1 MKSSFIQRLDLI
13 TRGMTPFVLTV
24 LLIVMGAIPTRIP
37 EFAYIAP
44 MLPLMAVY
52 HWSIYRP
59 DLMPAWAVFIAGLI
73 QDALVGTPFGVSSL
87 VFLAVHMAVLSQQ
100 VFFTGKSFAVV
111 WIGFAMV
118 SAAAFIMIWALV
130 SGFFGQSTGLM
141 GMFFQYLVTLGTFP
155 VLTLLLMLWQQRMLT
170 QE

>member
-1 MKSSFIQRLDLI
+1 MKSGILQPIDLI
-13 TRGMTPFVLTV
+13 ARSLTPFILTAF
-24 LLIVMGAIPTRIP
+24 LIVISAIPTRIP

-44 MLPLMAVY
+44 VLPLMAVY

-59 DLMPAWAVFIAGLI
+59 DLLPAWTVFVLGIL

-87 VFLAVHMAVLSQQ
+87 VFLAVHLVVLSQQ

-111 WIGFAMV
+111 WIGFSMV
-118 SAAAFIMIWALV
+118 AGAAFIMTWLLV
-130 SGFFGQSTGLM
+130 SIFFGQSTGLL
-141 GMFFQYLVTLGTFP
+141 GVLFQYLVTLGAFP
-155 VLTLLLMLWQQRMLT
+155 ILTWLLMIWQQKILP